1 MGRFSSSLSFRSI
14 PLLILL
20 LPVIP
25 AASGI
30 SDIAVDLCL
39 PSLTFDQGLYGTVAN
54 WTCGTPELLEHLPGG
69 VTGYRTD
76 GCSYSGPD
84 GRVLLPSRHFYFAIP
99 PGATVTFS
107 VEPRGVEL
115 LSRDVPDIGRV
126 DAVDGLD
133 VFTSASLDD
142 VPGTWGEISETGVW
156 RRAGFAHV
164 VVHPVILDDRG
175 LLSAQGFRLVLGYTN
190 EAGSRPVPVSGDNGE
205 LLGALFTCGN
215 SVWLEPRTG
224 TDADSPF
231 WGLPWARIRVDT
243 AGVYT
248 VEGSDI
254 PFAVGSLSSTLSLF
268 CGRGREMGTT
278 PWDSVFV
285 PWAVP
290 ILVED
295 GGDGIFDSG
304 DRLIFLGRGVSWW
317 YPTGEENPPHF
328 MSRYSHEN
336 CYWLTWGGED
346 GARMGVVDG
355 NPGTAPA
362 LPGDYVARY
371 HFEKEMV
378 RSKEF
383 LTSDWAWDRVSGTH
397 NQWVYHD
404 FDTPGASGS
413 GVLRVAL
420 ASAVYGTHEARVLLN
435 GIETIDTTW
444 TGSGGVIF
452 SVPCSGLQGT
462 DNTLAIEFILEGT
475 SSDELYLDW
484 FEVFPATG
492 YTGVPGQIEVPLEW
506 LGDTGRYRVDWSS
519 DLTGCYV
526 FQSSGD
532 TLASV
537 IEWGGGSS
545 FEFDMPVDWRRKARG
560 LWLAG
565 GNDLLSP
572 VGIED
577 CSPGRILATLTG
589 GDVVYVYADFFSSDV
604 DGLNRPDRLRQL
616 ISAQEI
622 YDEFNGG
629 VRDPAAIR
637 AFMDYCITNWDP
649 MPADLVLVGYGNWD
663 PRQFLTTKTTY
674 IDIVYSDDGTA
685 VTDDVY
691 TIIHGA
697 FVPQAG
703 VSRISIETRTDLQKI
718 VDRAIDYFSG
728 DFRGNWQAHV
738 LAAAD
743 DERSSKHTGDETYH
757 TDSMEN
763 LVNDHLPGRLRPIK
777 LYEIFFDWNSQWKK
791 PEARQAYID
800 AWSDGA
806 LLSIYLGHG
815 GHDQLADEGLLYL
828 EDTEL
833 LACSGRL
840 PVAIF
845 GSCNVGEFQN
855 PVMDCIAQ
863 DVTLSSVGG
872 AITGCGAT
880 GETTGL
886 PNEALLALIMDHF
899 WTDRYSISTCLLLA
913 KIDHGYSN
921 HDRLYVLFGDA
932 SLFLALA
939 DSSGT
944 YSSTPLLSGEL
955 SELSG
960 QGPSEGLILVRAF
973 ESCSPDTYYTFR
985 QTKPIPYIAS
995 GSLFYRG
1002 AVPAMPDFSTDA
1014 FVPVDADTGRLARV
1028 EFFFLG
1034 NDGESLAA
1042 LYPFPLDIG
1051 SPSSGDTI
1059 GPDIELWVDGFRYV
1073 EHPAVSG
1080 QITVRA
1086 ALSDPSG
1093 INLLGNTGRQ
1103 LALYVDGTP
1112 QDVSRFFNYYP
1123 GSGEA
1128 GELEVGIGTLEMG
1141 EHELELRAADGL
1153 LNISTATLGLTVIA
1167 VEGVTFEQVFVF
1179 PNPCSDNVA
1188 ISWTQS
1194 SNGAVSISIY
1204 TVSGRCIAT
1213 WRNIEGSTGYNQ
1225 FVWDC
1230 CDGDGDFVAGGTYLF
1245 RLSTESRDSP
1255 AGTADEYTG
1264 VIALIR

>member
-1 MGRFSSSLSFRSI
+1 MSTF
-14 PLLILL
+14 LL
-20 LPVIP
+20 LVTGLLSAGVSPVSIQMET
-25 AASGI
+25 
-30 SDIAVDLCL
+30 D

-663 PRQFLTTKTTY
+663 PRQFQTSKISY
-674 IDIVYSDDGTA
+674 IDILSDPVTGLTSDDFFTLGSGSL
-685 VTDDVY
+685 
-691 TIIHGA
+691 I
-697 FVPQAG
+697 PQAA
-703 VSRISIETRTDLQKI
+703 VSRISVDTRSELQLAAW
-718 VDRAIDYFSG
+718 RAALYASG
-728 DFRGNWQAHV
+728 DYRGNWQSV
-738 LAAAD
+738 ILAAAD
-743 DERSSKHTGDETYH
+743 DERSPKHPDWDETYH
-757 TDSMEN
+757 TIDAERI
-763 LVNDHLPGRLRPIK
+763 LNDHIPLRFRPRK

-791 PEARQAYID
+791 PEAREAYVD

-806 LLSIYLGHG
+806 LISYYFGHG
-815 GHDQLADEGLLYL
+815 GYDQLADEGLLYL
-828 EDTEL
+828 EDL
-833 LACSGRL
+833 SRLACSGRL
-840 PVAIF
+840 PLAF
-845 GSCNVGEFQN
+845 FASCHVGQFQN

-863 DVTLSSVGG
+863 EIVISPVGG
-872 AITGCGAT
+872 AILGVGAT
-880 GETTGL
+880 GLTSGILNGRYVARIMDYLFGSGSLSMSECMFLAKLEGGWINNDKMYIVFGDGSL
-886 PNEALLALIMDHF
+886 SLALPD
-899 WTDRYSISTCLLLA
+899 STGAFTSDPLNT
-913 KIDHGYSN
+913 GESST
-921 HDRLYVLFGDA
+921 F
-932 SLFLALA
+932 
-939 DSSGT
+939 SGT
-944 YSSTPLLSGEL
+944 SPATGVTM
-955 SELSG
+955 
-960 QGPSEGLILVRAF
+960 IRAF
-973 ESCSPDTYYTFR
+973 ESCRPDTYYTHIHSFA
-985 QTKPIPYIAS
+985 IPYIDM
-995 GSLFYRG
+995 GDLFYRG
-1002 AVPAMPDFSTDA
+1002 ISPAMPGFSAEA
-1014 FVPVDADTGRLARV
+1014 FVPVNADTGSLARV
-1028 EFFFLG
+1028 EFFFIG
-1034 NDGESLAA
+1034 DDTESLFSF
-1042 LYPFPLDIG
+1042 YPFDLDVG
-1051 SPSSGDTI
+1051 FPSSSDTL
-1059 GPDIELWVDGFRYV
+1059 GPEIELWIEGFRY
-1073 EHPAVSG
+1073 ENHPVVSG
-1080 QITVRA
+1080 DMTVRA
-1086 ALSDPSG
+1086 ALNDPSG
-1093 INLLGNTGRQ
+1093 INLLENPGTQ
-1103 LALYVDGTP
+1103 LVLYVDGTP
-1112 QDVSRFFNYYP
+1112 IPVSDYFDYYP
-1123 GSGEA
+1123 SSAEE
-1128 GELEVGIGTLEMG
+1128 GELEVEVNALSQGERTLQ
-1141 EHELELRAADGL
+1141 LRAADGL
-1153 LNISTATLGLTVIA
+1153 LNLSVEILEITVL
-1167 VEGVTFEQVFVF
+1167 EQGSVMLSEVFVY
-1179 PNPCSDNVA
+1179 PNPCSGQAA
-1188 ISWTQS
+1188 ISWTQTT
-1194 SNGAVSISIY
+1194 GASAEVIIY
-1204 TVSGRCIAT
+1204 TLAGRKIF
-1213 WRNIEGSTGYNQ
+1213 STGPLPSESGYNQ
-1225 FVWDC
+1225 YVWDC
-1230 CDGDGDFVAGGTYLF
+1230 TDGDGDQVASGSYIY
-1245 RLSTESRDSP
+1245 RVMLSLQTSSGPSDSH
-1255 AGTADEYTG
+1255 TG
-1264 VIALIR
+1264 VIAVVR